1 MVKLMRIDER
11 LLHGQVAVTWVSN
24 VNATSILI
32 ANDEVMENEMAK
44 MALKMAKPSGMKLAI
59 RSVDGAAELLND
71 PRSENIAIFVIVKTI
86 ADAVRLCRQTKAI
99 SRINIGGIKK
109 REGCKLIAAAV
120 HVNDEDVKN
129 LEELSTLAE
138 QIEFRMVPSDSAK
151 TLEEALKTYH
161 AS

>member
-11 LLHGQVAVTWVSN
+11 LLHGQVAVTWVGS

-59 RSVDGAAELLND
+59 RTIDDAAALLND
-71 PRSENIAIFVIVKTI
+71 PRSENIAIFVLVKNI
-86 ADAVRLCRQTKAI
+86 ADAVRLCSKTKAV
-99 SRINIGGIKK
+99 SRVNIGGIKK
-109 REGCKLIAAAV
+109 KEGSKLIAAAV
-120 HVNDEDVKN
+120 YVNDKDVEN
-129 LEELSTLAE
+129 LKKLDTLVD

-151 TLEEALKTYH
+151 TLDEALKAYQ